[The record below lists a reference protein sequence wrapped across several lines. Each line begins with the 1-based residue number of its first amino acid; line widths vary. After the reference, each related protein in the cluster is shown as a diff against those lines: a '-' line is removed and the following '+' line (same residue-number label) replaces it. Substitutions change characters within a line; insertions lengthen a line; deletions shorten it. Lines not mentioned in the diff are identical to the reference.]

1 MLQRSLLLVATEEMS
16 SVAKEAEGMSVATE
30 DASQFYL
37 GNDTW
42 VPCGPGSSKRILG
55 KQAGSNVMQTLINE
69 RAADQGFDPSNTS
82 ARSCFERIK
91 NNVAQISN
99 VVPAFL

>member
-37 GNDTW
+37 ENDTW
-42 VPCGPGSSKRILG
+42 VPCGPGSSWVDLK
-55 KQAGSNVMQTLINE
+55 S
-69 RAADQGFDPSNTS
+69 F
-82 ARSCFERIK
+82 
-91 NNVAQISN
+91 
-99 VVPAFL
+99 